1 MAGSIL
7 ECLTKFNQ
15 IILLIVNVFVAV
27 SESTRPGAHASAFAC
42 VSVFVCQL

>member
-27 SESTRPGAHASAFAC
+27 SGPDAHASAFAC